1 MRKRKTVWNIE
12 GGHPEVVLES
22 TKKPGQFLMPSDA
35 TEVEPPEHYEG
46 FYLRFEDG
54 EWKYIVDKRFHY
66 VYSKSDGRLLRTILE
81 LGEPELG
88 EDEVMTSVEPP
99 IVEEGQMVYFE
110 NGQWVVKEDLR
121 GKIVYNREGGT
132 VSRIIRTLDDYEIG
146 VHETLVKPPDF
157 DKVGYSLIFRNN
169 RWEEIEDHRNEM
181 WFDGETP
188 VEITEL
194 GPVPSNLTEET
205 VRKPTKF
212 NLQSFAVEQREA
224 KQAEGVEFYGYNFS
238 SDAESNLNLMAS
250 AIRAKADPNYKVN
263 WKTRN
268 GFVQLDSALIIELSN
283 IVTNWIEATFDAEMA
298 VQEKIDSRQIRS
310 FQRVADEYQKEFESI
325 IDDNQ
330 PV

>member
-1 MRKRKTVWNIE
+1 MLPNGEALAIE
-12 GGHPEVVLES
+12 DIPGIMLES
-22 TKKPGQFLMPSDA
+22 DGSDSVTFYNGNGEEESIGLIEPSNLEIP
-35 TEVEPPEHYEG
+35 TTPNVE
-46 FYLRFEDG
+46 
-54 EWKYIVDKRFHY
+54 
-66 VYSKSDGRLLRTILE
+66 KS
-81 LGEPELG
+81 
-88 EDEVMTSVEPP
+88 
-99 IVEEGQMVYFE
+99 VYFSPFS
-110 NGQWVVKEDLR
+110 KEDLR

-194 GPVPSNLTEET
+194 GPVPSNLTEEP
-205 VRKPTKF
+205 VRQPTKF

-325 IDDNQ
+325 IDNNQ